1 MKAILTFDFAQAG
14 TLSVPCAAGS
24 VDLRGLQ
31 NGKEHPEPQAHI
43 KAHFI
48 RSRFQCKKRK
58 KTSVHPSQKRSH
70 LFPLGLTI
78 PKQLQFHSF
87 AYV

>member
-1 MKAILTFDFAQAG
+1 MKALLTFHFAQAG

-24 VDLRGLQ
+24 VHLRGLQ
-31 NGKEHPEPQAHI
+31 NGKERPEPQAHI

-58 KTSVHPSQKRSH
+58 KNFCSDKSRKEAISFH
-70 LFPLGLTI
+70 L
-78 PKQLQFHSF
+78 
-87 AYV
+87 A